1 MFCARCICVLEIDLA
16 RRRAVQAVSA
26 CTSCVFL
33 YAASVLL
40 FLVLLGRVGRA
51 YYCLVHVCLSVC
63 RVSFCCVFVWV
74 VHGRVDGTQKWHVGC
89 CVRFALRC
97 GGGRNG

>member
-16 RRRAVQAVSA
+16 RRRAVQGVSA
-26 CTSCVFL
+26 CSSCVFL

-51 YYCLVHVCLSVC
+51 YYCLVHV
-63 RVSFCCVFVWV
+63 SFCVSSVFLLCFVWV
-74 VHGRVDGTQKWHVGC
+74 VHGRGDGTHKWHVGC

>member
-16 RRRAVQAVSA
+16 RRRAVQSVSA

-51 YYCLVHVCLSVC
+51 YYCLVHVSFCVSSYAVAAVMMSRVVSVC
-63 RVSFCCVFVWV
+63 CLVYVSFCVESA
-74 VHGRVDGTQKWHVGC
+74 C
-89 CVRFALRC
+89 CVVLAHFYSV
-97 GGGRNG
+97 